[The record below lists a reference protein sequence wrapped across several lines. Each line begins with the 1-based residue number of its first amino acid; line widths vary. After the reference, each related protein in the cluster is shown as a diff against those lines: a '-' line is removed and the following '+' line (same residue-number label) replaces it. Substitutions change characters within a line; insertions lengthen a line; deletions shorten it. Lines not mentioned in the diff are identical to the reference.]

1 MSKRLSVLLVLA
13 LLASS
18 LWLVQVSYRSR
29 MLNHAIFQA
38 EQQALRLDAE
48 RELLEA
54 ERRAQATP
62 MRVQQLAREK
72 LSMQPASPSH
82 TLYIELPAGIERW
95 PASQGPQLGERLAA
109 ERSALV
115 ASGTGSPEAAR

>member
-1 MSKRLSVLLVLA
+1 MNLRLTTVLLLA

-29 MLNHAIFQA
+29 MLNHAIFVA

-48 RELLEA
+48 REVLEA

-72 LSMQPASPSH
+72 LAMQPASPGH
-82 TLYIELPAGIERW
+82 TLYIELPAGIARW
-95 PASQGPQLGERLAA
+95 PASQGPQLGERPAA
-109 ERSALV
+109 ERTALSQPEAV
-115 ASGTGSPEAAR
+115 ASEALR